1 MSICIYIY
9 IYADVHAYHADKY
22 RQIESE
28 EVVNA
33 MPATFLSRAFGMSI
47 SASMSILTCVECVC
61 VYLLLFIHLCLH
73 VSNICVLIYICIYI
87 YTYMSI

>member
-9 IYADVHAYHADKY
+9 IYADVHAYHADTY

-33 MPATFLSRAFGMSI
+33 MPITFVIARFRYVYICVDVYTYVCRMCMCI
-47 SASMSILTCVECVC
+47 SLCIYTSLLTCTE
-61 VYLLLFIHLCLH
+61 YLCPHL
-73 VSNICVLIYICIYI
+73 
-87 YTYMSI
+87 